1 MFSYF
6 GLIKILSSSKQRR
19 FATRYTSY
27 QLIFPLRGKLK
38 ATCLPEQNI
47 RHKTKHFKRC
57 NWDLKMNEKPNT
69 ECILTT
75 LQNTRNNYVHYYPKN
90 VKLPLAVDHITHNKE
105 MKCKLNTSQCVLT
118 IIIVGPRMRKVG
130 GGGGRVP
137 MTKYPIYLPWI
148 PPFKVIQ
155 IRLLPCTIKTIRE
168 STLGINHNAL
178 LLYIR

>member
-57 NWDLKMNEKPNT
+57 NWGLKMNEKPNT
-69 ECILTT
+69 EWILTT

-90 VKLPLAVDHITHNKE
+90 VKLLLAVDHITHNKE

-130 GGGGRVP
+130 GGGGGCRWRGTQSTSPGSHSSKLFRFDCFLVRLKQLERVH
-137 MTKYPIYLPWI
+137 L
-148 PPFKVIQ
+148 
-155 IRLLPCTIKTIRE
+155 E
-168 STLGINHNAL
+168 
-178 LLYIR
+178 

>member
-6 GLIKILSSSKQRR
+6 SLIKILSSSKQRR
-19 FATRYTSY
+19 FATRDTSY

-57 NWDLKMNEKPNT
+57 NWRLKMNEKPNT
-69 ECILTT
+69 EWILAT
-75 LQNTRNNYVHYYPKN
+75 LQNRRNNYIHCYPKI
-90 VKLPLAVDHITHNKE
+90 VKLPLAVYHITHNKE
-105 MKCKLNTSQCVLT
+105 IKCKLNCQCVLT
-118 IIIVGPRMRKVG
+118 NNNSRPKNEKVG
-130 GGGGRVP
+130 GGGGGGVP
-137 MTKYPIYLPWI
+137 MTRYPIYLPWI
-148 PPFKVIQ
+148 PPFKVVQ

>member
-57 NWDLKMNEKPNT
+57 NWGLKMNEKPNT
-69 ECILTT
+69 EWILTT

-130 GGGGRVP
+130 GGGGEGADDEVP
-137 MTKYPIYLPWI
+137 NLP
-148 PPFKVIQ
+148 PLDP
-155 IRLLPCTIKTIRE
+155 
-168 STLGINHNAL
+168 TLQSYSDSIAS
-178 LLYIR
+178 LYD